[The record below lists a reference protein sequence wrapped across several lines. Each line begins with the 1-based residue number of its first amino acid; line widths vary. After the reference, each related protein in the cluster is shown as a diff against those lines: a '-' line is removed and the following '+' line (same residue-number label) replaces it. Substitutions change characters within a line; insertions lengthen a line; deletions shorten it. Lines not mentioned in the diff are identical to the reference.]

1 MGANSFLY
9 GGQLVLAPR
18 FRGQLGIP
26 LLVFYISLGYSI
38 GNSYPIKLL
47 GGRWFR
53 NTQQP
58 PLTLSR
64 ADQQGPPGSVAGLYD
79 CHLAGGYY
87 SYSATEVTHFC
98 VLS

>member
-47 GGRWFR
+47 GGWWFR
-53 NTQQP
+53 NTQHP
-58 PLTLSR
+58 PLPFPGPINKARPDRSR
-64 ADQQGPPGSVAGLYD
+64 VFMIVTWLVVTILTRQQK
-79 CHLAGGYY
+79 
-87 SYSATEVTHFC
+87 
-98 VLS
+98 